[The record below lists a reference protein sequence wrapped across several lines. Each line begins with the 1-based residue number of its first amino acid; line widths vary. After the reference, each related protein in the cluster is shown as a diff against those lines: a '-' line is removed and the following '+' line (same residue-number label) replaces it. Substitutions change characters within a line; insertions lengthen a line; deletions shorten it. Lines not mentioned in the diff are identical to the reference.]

1 MEVRLVRITRKTSRG
16 SQDTSPP
23 AGTSGAVTSKGQVTV
38 PAEIRDYLG
47 VKSGDRLL
55 FVRDADRV
63 YIERLPGK
71 AASRDVFGALKRP
84 GSPPLDIE
92 KSRSEA
98 RAARARHA
106 AEQIRGEDEP

>member
-1 MEVRLVRITRKTSRG
+1 MRTTRKTSRG
-16 SQDTSPP
+16 SQDTAPP
-23 AGTSGAVTSKGQVTV
+23 AGASAAVTSKGQVTV

-55 FVRDADRV
+55 FVRDAERV

-71 AASRDVFGALKRP
+71 AGSRDVFGALKRP

-92 KSRSEA
+92 KARSEA
-98 RAARARHA
+98 REARARRA
-106 AEQIRGEDEP
+106 AEQVRREDEP